1 LNNGANRQRVQA
13 GGILFLLF
21 LANLLNFFDRTIP
34 AIVIEPLREEYGL
47 SDLQLG
53 LLSAAFTLVY
63 AVAGIPLGRLADTG
77 ARRKV
82 LGWGLVVW
90 SAFTGLNALAWN
102 YASFFL
108 LRLGVGVGE
117 ASYAPAANSLISDL
131 YPANQRARAM
141 GLYMLGLPLG
151 LMLAFFTVGGMV
163 KAFGSWR
170 APFVIAAVPG
180 LVLSFLLFRIREPP
194 RGESEEVRGTQAPVA
209 HPIRRLLGIRTFLW
223 LILSGVMMNFA
234 SYAGNAF
241 LVPLLQRYF
250 GLELVSAAVVTGFIS
265 GVTGLVGLSLG
276 GLVADKLHARS
287 ERGRLIFGAASLL
300 LGAVGTGLA
309 LFSGRASVP
318 LFAGLFGLG
327 WLGLYNY
334 YTSVY
339 PAIHDLVEPRL
350 RATAVALYFAGMYL
364 LGGALGPAVV
374 GGLSDART
382 LAAMR
387 AVGATEVTEEFKA
400 AGLHDALYL
409 VPLTLLLTALFIF
422 LASRSFVA
430 DARRMSKALAVED
443 AGAGGAGEPPTR
455 TAITG

>member
-1 LNNGANRQRVQA
+1 MNNGANRQRVRA
-13 GGILFLLF
+13 GGVLLLLF
-21 LANLLNFFDRTIP
+21 LANLLNFFDRTLP
-34 AIVIEPLREEYGL
+34 AIVTEPLREEYGL

-53 LLSAAFTLVY
+53 LVFAAFTLVY
-63 AVAGIPLGRLADTG
+63 AVAGLPLGRLADTG

-90 SAFTGLNALAWN
+90 SAFTGLNALAWS

-180 LVLSFLLFRIREPP
+180 LVLALFLFRIREPP
-194 RGESEEVRGTQAPVA
+194 RGASEEVRGTQAPVA
-209 HPIRRLLGIRTFLW
+209 HPIRTLLGIRTFLW

-234 SYAGNAF
+234 SYAGNSF

-265 GVTGLVGLSLG
+265 GVTGLVGLTLG

-287 ERGRLIFGAASLL
+287 ERGRLFFGAASLL
-300 LGAVGTGLA
+300 LGAVCTGLA
-309 LFSGRASVP
+309 LLSGRASVP

-364 LGGALGPAVV
+364 LGGALGPAMV
-374 GGLSDART
+374 GGLSDTLT

-400 AGLHDALYL
+400 VGLHDALYL
-409 VPLTLLLTALFIF
+409 VPFTLLLTALFIF

-443 AGAGGAGEPPTR
+443 AGAGGAGAPPTR
-455 TAITG
+455 TAIAG